1 MMFNFKDK
9 VVLVTGSAR
18 GLGQHIAVAFAK
30 TGANL
35 VITAR
40 NLNSLKETTSKLE
53 KINSKFIKLKL
64 DVTSYEDCENAINEA
79 TKKFGKIDF
88 LINNASGYLTGW
100 DLRKISVKDI
110 ENEINT
116 TFKSVVFMS
125 KAILNQFLENK
136 NGTIVNVSSG
146 AGLFHSE
153 SNSIIYSADKSAVI
167 RFSER
172 MHKNVSPYGVRV
184 CCVVPC
190 AIRDKDLEKEEAISY
205 DDVAQAIMMQC
216 SDGDN
221 LALQTIILEPKTT
234 KK

>member
-1 MMFNFKDK
+1 MFNFKDK
-9 VVLVTGSAR
+9 VILVTGAAR
-18 GLGQHIAVAFAK
+18 GLGQHIVVAFAK
-30 TGANL
+30 AGANGVL
-35 VITAR
+35 TAR
-40 NLNSLKETTSKLE
+40 KLESLKETASKLE
-53 KINSKFIKLKL
+53 KIDSKFIKLKI
-64 DVTSYEDCENAINEA
+64 DVTSYEDCENAISKA
-79 TKKFGKIDF
+79 TKKFGKIDC

-100 DLRKISVKDI
+100 DLRKFSVEDI

-116 TFKSVVFMS
+116 TFRSVVFMT
-125 KAILNQFLENK
+125 KAILNQFLEST

-153 SNSIIYSADKSAVI
+153 SNSTVYAADKSAVI

-172 MHKNVSPYGVRV
+172 MHKNVSPHGVRV

-190 AIRDKDLEKEEAISY
+190 AIRDKDLEKEEAVSF
-205 DDVAQAIMMQC
+205 DDVAQAIMVQC

-221 LALQTIILEPKTT
+221 LAIQTIILEPKTT